1 MQIPTLLVI
10 NANPNE
16 KSFCEAIALKYI
28 EKYQT
33 NFEKV
38 ELFEMKKFVD
48 TQNRAF
54 LIDEIVIKNF
64 QEKLINCDELVI
76 ITPNWWSGIPAIF
89 KYLLEVSLTYDFAYT
104 YKNNL
109 PKGLLTIK
117 KAKIIITQDSPLWY
131 TKCFLGDPLYRMLK
145 KGVLQFCG
153 IKKIEKIV
161 FGNVRNS
168 SMTQRIKWL
177 ESI

>member
-1 MQIPTLLVI
+1 MATLLII

-16 KSFCEAIALKYI
+16 KSFCESIANRYK
-28 EKYQT
+28 EKSKTDY
-33 NFEKV
+33 ERV
-38 ELFEMKKFVD
+38 ELFEIKTLNNDNKL
-48 TQNRAF
+48 T
-54 LIDEIVIKNF
+54 IDEATIKRF
-64 QEKLINCDELVI
+64 QNLLIIADELVI

-89 KYLLEVSLTYDFAYT
+89 KYLLEVSLTYDFAFT

-117 KAKIIITQDSPLWY
+117 KAKIIITQDSPSWY

-153 IKKIEKIV
+153 IKKIDKIV